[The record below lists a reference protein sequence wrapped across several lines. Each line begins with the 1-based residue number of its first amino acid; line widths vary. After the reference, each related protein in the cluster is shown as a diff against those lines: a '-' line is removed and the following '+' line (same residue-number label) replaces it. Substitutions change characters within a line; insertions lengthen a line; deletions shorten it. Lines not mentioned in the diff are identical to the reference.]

1 MNAGDKED
9 GREESTSTK
18 GVSDDPRDRD
28 SARRPAWVPEGDKE
42 GFTTKI
48 MSGVEG
54 GHDGLP
60 GPRTRGRSPR
70 KRPSSRRHLSVDDT
84 VAGILDG
91 DRTILGQAITLIES
105 TASEH
110 ASQAQELLLRLLPHT
125 RKSVRVGIT
134 GVPGVGKSSF
144 IEALGLH
151 LITHGHR
158 VAVLAVDP
166 SSEKSRGS
174 ILGDKTRMAELAKR
188 EEAFIRPSP
197 TRGDLG
203 GVARKTRETIVLV
216 EAFGCDVVLVETVG
230 VGQSET
236 TVRSMVDFFML
247 LMLAG
252 AGDELQGIKRG
263 VTELA
268 DALVITKADG
278 ENVHAAEAA
287 GAEYTRALRYL
298 APATKGWQ
306 TRAHTVSAL
315 AKRGVDEVWRV
326 VERFLEIG
334 RASDVFEARRQSQ
347 RVAWTLAMA
356 EQDIK
361 ERFYRTAEVADAL
374 PKIQDQ
380 VARGE
385 VTAAVA
391 ARTLLDAFYG
401 ALRARRPKS

>member
-1 MNAGDKED
+1 MNAGDKGD

-18 GVSDDPRDRD
+18 GVSDDPRDLD
-28 SARRPAWVPEGDKE
+28 SARRPAWVPEGDQE

-60 GPRTRGRSPR
+60 GPRTRRRSPR

-125 RKSVRVGIT
+125 RKSVRVGVT

-174 ILGDKTRMAELAKR
+174 ILGDKTRMAELAKQ

-278 ENVHAAEAA
+278 ENVHAAEIAS
-287 GAEYTRALRYL
+287 AEYTRALRYL
-298 APATKGWQ
+298 APATEGWQ
-306 TRAHTVSAL
+306 TRAHTTSAL
-315 AKRGVDEVWRV
+315 TGRGVDDVWRV
-326 VERFLEIG
+326 VERFSEIG
-334 RASDVFEARRQSQ
+334 RASHVFDARRQSQ
-347 RVAWTLAMA
+347 RVTWTLAMA

-361 ERFYRTAEVADAL
+361 ESFYRTAEVADAL

-401 ALRARRPKS
+401 ALRDRRPKS